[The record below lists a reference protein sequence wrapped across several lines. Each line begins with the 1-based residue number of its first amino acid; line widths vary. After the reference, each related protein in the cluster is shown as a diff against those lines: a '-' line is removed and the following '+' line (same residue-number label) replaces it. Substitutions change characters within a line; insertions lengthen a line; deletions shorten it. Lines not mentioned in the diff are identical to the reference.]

1 MTHRK
6 PGKIVIISSPSGGGK
21 TSICRK
27 LLSPTRRRKGWRFS
41 ISYTTRRP
49 RPGERNGREYFFVG
63 EQEFRRLEKR
73 RFFAESFR
81 VHLYRYG
88 TPRAPIE
95 AVRRH
100 GGVMIFDVDVK
111 GARSLRRAYPE
122 AIAVFILP
130 PSISA
135 LKQRLR
141 KRGTET
147 AEQLRVRFENAR
159 REMRAFGRYGFDYVV
174 VNQDLGRAVQQ
185 VLAIIQAHECRTE
198 YADREQINR
207 IIG

>member
-1 MTHRK
+1 MYMK

-27 LLSPTRRRKGWRFS
+27 LLSPTRRRKGWNFS

-49 RPGERNGREYFFVG
+49 RRGERNGREYFFVG
-63 EQEFRRLEKR
+63 EQEFLRLEKR

-81 VHLYRYG
+81 VHLYSYG

-95 AVRRH
+95 AVRRR
-100 GGVMIFDVDVK
+100 GGVMLFDVDVK

-147 AEQLRVRFENAR
+147 AEQLSVRFENAR
-159 REMRAFGRYGFDYVV
+159 REMRAFRRYGFDYVV
-174 VNQDLGRAVQQ
+174 INQDLDKAVRQ
-185 VLAIIQAHECRTE
+185 VLAIIHAHECRTE
-198 YADREQINR
+198 FADTEQISR